1 MEARANVAV
10 SLVMN
15 FFSQYWRGSAL
26 SCQQLMPAILAV
38 GGGLQA
44 TMGITNV
51 LLVDLFP
58 GNGGAITASVSHA
71 ITTDSFAAYH

>member
-1 MEARANVAV
+1 M
-10 SLVMN
+10 
-15 FFSQYWRGSAL
+15 
-26 SCQQLMPAILAV
+26 CQQLMPAILAV

>member
-1 MEARANVAV
+1 M
-10 SLVMN
+10 L
-15 FFSQYWRGSAL
+15 
-26 SCQQLMPAILAV
+26 AILAV

-58 GNGGAITASVSHA
+58 GNGGAITASVSRA
-71 ITTDSFAAYH
+71 ITTGSFETSH